1 MELHPNEKEIGD
13 NTMKQYYKIIDGT
26 VIQSVGVANT
36 MMPFAETDTLKLLT
50 LEEYDAT
57 LAQIQAEA
65 EAEAKLVADYIAKVK
80 AGTMT
85 TADVPEKYRQ
95 QVIDAT
101 TEPATTTSDYDSGYQ
116 QALLDM
122 ATIGGATA

>member
-1 MELHPNEKEIGD
+1 
-13 NTMKQYYKIIDGT
+13 MKQYYKIIDGT

-36 MMPFAETDTLKLLT
+36 MMPFTETDTLKLLT
-50 LEEYDAT
+50 LEEYNAA

-101 TEPATTTSDYDSGYQ
+101 TEPVTTTSDYDSGYQ

-122 ATIGGATA
+122 ATLGGATA